1 MVALTRPICK
11 KRGKE
16 MHKRPDFSERS
27 FGAILEKLVEET
39 TVTEQR
45 PDNARQAALDYHE
58 FPKPGKLEIRA
69 TKPLANGRDLA
80 RAYSPGVA
88 EACLEIKAD
97 PSTAS
102 RYTSRANLVGVVT
115 NGTAVLGL
123 GNIGALASKPVMEGK
138 AVLFKKFANIDCFD
152 IELNEPDPE
161 KLAAIVCALEP
172 TFGAINLEDIKA
184 PDCFI
189 VEKLCREKMNIP
201 VFHDDQHGTAIV
213 VGAAAT
219 NALHVAGKR
228 FEEIK
233 IVSTGG
239 GAAGIACLNMLLKL
253 GVRRENVWLCDLAGL
268 VYKGRVDQMTDQKA
282 EYAQGTAPATLDDV
296 IQDADLFLGLSG
308 PGVLT
313 ADMVRKMAPRP
324 IVFALANPS
333 PEILPDVVRAA
344 VPDAIIATGRSDF
357 PNQVNNVLCFPFIF
371 RGALDV
377 GATTINDQ
385 MQLACIEGIAALA
398 RATTSAE
405 AAAAY
410 SDEKL
415 SFGADYLI
423 PKPFDPRLIGVVAS
437 AVAKAAMDSGVA
449 TRPIADLAAYRHTL
463 DGSVFKSALIMR
475 PVFDVARQSSR
486 RIIFAEGEDER
497 VLRAASAMLEEMT
510 VKPILIGRPE
520 VMAARCERFGLA
532 IRPDRD
538 FAVVNPESDTRYREY
553 WSSYHQLLE
562 RQGVT
567 PDTARAVLRT
577 NSTAIA
583 AIAVHRGDADSMICG
598 VFGQYL
604 GHLNDVRQVLARGGR
619 HPLGALSLMILEDG
633 PLFVADTQVNPIPS
647 PDQIAATAMGA
658 ARHARRF
665 GVEPK
670 MALCSHSNFGNLDS
684 DSGRRMR
691 AAMEIL
697 DAHECDFEYE
707 GEMSLDAAL
716 DPDLRERIFP
726 NSRLKGPANIVIFG
740 YTDAANAARNM
751 LKMKAG
757 GLEVGPILMG
767 MGNKAHIVTPSITVR
782 GLLNVSALAGAPVSL
797 YS

>member
-296 IQDADLFLGLSG
+296 IKDADLFLGLSG

-437 AVAKAAMDSGVA
+437 AVAKAAMESGVA

-538 FAVVNPESDTRYREY
+538 FAVVNPESDARYREY

-583 AIAVHRGDADSMICG
+583 AIAVHRGDADSLICG

-751 LKMKAG
+751 LKLKAG

>member
-1 MVALTRPICK
+1 MKHAQPQ
-11 KRGKE
+11 
-16 MHKRPDFSERS
+16 M
-27 FGAILEKLVEET
+27 
-39 TVTEQR
+39 
-45 PDNARQAALDYHE
+45 
-58 FPKPGKLEIRA
+58 
-69 TKPLANGRDLA
+69 
-80 RAYSPGVA
+80 
-88 EACLEIKAD
+88 
-97 PSTAS
+97 
-102 RYTSRANLVGVVT
+102 
-115 NGTAVLGL
+115 
-123 GNIGALASKPVMEGK
+123 
-138 AVLFKKFANIDCFD
+138 
-152 IELNEPDPE
+152 
-161 KLAAIVCALEP
+161 
-172 TFGAINLEDIKA
+172 
-184 PDCFI
+184 
-189 VEKLCREKMNIP
+189 
-201 VFHDDQHGTAIV
+201 
-213 VGAAAT
+213 AT
-219 NALHVAGKR
+219 N
-228 FEEIK
+228 
-233 IVSTGG
+233 
-239 GAAGIACLNMLLKL
+239 
-253 GVRRENVWLCDLAGL
+253 
-268 VYKGRVDQMTDQKA
+268 
-282 EYAQGTAPATLDDV
+282 
-296 IQDADLFLGLSG
+296 G

-567 PDTARAVLRT
+567 PDTARSVLRT

-583 AIAVHRGDADSMICG
+583 AIAVHRGDADSLICG

-633 PLFVADTQVNPIPS
+633 PLFIADTHVYSQPTPE
-647 PDQIAATAMGA
+647 QLAEIAIGA
-658 ARHARRF
+658 ARHVRRF
-665 GVEPK
+665 GLSPNI
-670 MALCSHSNFGNLDS
+670 ALCSQSQFGNQAQG
-684 DSGRRMR
+684 SGQRLRE
-691 AAMEIL
+691 AIAIL
-697 DAHECDFEYE
+697 DQAPRDFCYE
-707 GEMSLDAAL
+707 GEMNVDAAL
-716 DPDLRERIFP
+716 DPDLRD
-726 NSRLKGPANIVIFG
+726 RLLPGNRMKGPANVLIFG
-740 YTDAANAARNM
+740 HADAASGVRNI

-767 MGNKAHIVTPSITVR
+767 MGNRAHIVTPGITAR
-782 GLLNVSALAGAPVSL
+782 GLLNMAAIAGTPVAH
-797 YS
+797 YG